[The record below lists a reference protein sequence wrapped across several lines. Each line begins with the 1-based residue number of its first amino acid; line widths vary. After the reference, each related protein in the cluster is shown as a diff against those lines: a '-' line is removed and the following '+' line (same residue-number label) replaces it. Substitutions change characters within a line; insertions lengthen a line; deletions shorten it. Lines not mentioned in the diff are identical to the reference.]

1 MNLRLFF
8 IFDVVDEADRRM
20 SAVNGDAAHYIV
32 AVVPVVD
39 IQQRIPIY
47 DLEVFDLQTID
58 GIDVGYHLVVCLLDR
73 VCLGVFNALFQ
84 RTIDMWRDGALL
96 RCEKGVARALGEA
109 VGVTDDRALHDVHEL
124 IIADIVH
131 QTLHHSDLLPV
142 LLTEISAVRL
152 DDKEQTAHDLA
163 YAIEMARAL
172 GSFHDG

>member
-1 MNLRLFF
+1 
-8 IFDVVDEADRRM
+8 M

-84 RTIDMWRDGALL
+84 R
-96 RCEKGVARALGEA
+96 LG
-109 VGVTDDRALHDVHEL
+109 
-124 IIADIVH
+124 
-131 QTLHHSDLLPV
+131 
-142 LLTEISAVRL
+142 
-152 DDKEQTAHDLA
+152 
-163 YAIEMARAL
+163 
-172 GSFHDG
+172 